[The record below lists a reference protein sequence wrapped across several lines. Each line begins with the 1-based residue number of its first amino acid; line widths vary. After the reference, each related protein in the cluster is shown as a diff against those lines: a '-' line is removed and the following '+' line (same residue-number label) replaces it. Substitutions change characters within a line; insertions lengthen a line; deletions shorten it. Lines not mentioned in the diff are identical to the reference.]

1 MRVQV
6 QSLAVGVK
14 RSARPLAILA
24 IALASA
30 TIVLPAMMP
39 ASAGPTPPPT
49 LTSTELSTIQSQIQ
63 DALAGISP
71 SLTGVARIQAVSAAL
86 VQIATNDTAQMGP
99 AAIDAI
105 VGDAI
110 LAGVL
115 PTVVV
120 DAVIRGAIAGG
131 VPGSTAIADVV
142 LAAINDGAPAGN
154 VASQALATG
163 TNIPLPP
170 DVTGTGLGMAA
181 AALSRT
187 NISAANA
194 IGQTVANEGTQ
205 PLRVAYE
212 NGVLANGGSVA
223 LADLGNSFPLATGE
237 TGEGRQI
244 DNAIN
249 NNAGGNR
256 NQGNDSGYTG
266 QANNQQAT
274 FNQNLPPCTGP
285 SCA

>member
-6 QSLAVGVK
+6 QSLASGVK
-14 RSARPLAILA
+14 RSARPLAVMA

-39 ASAGPTPPPT
+39 ASAAVSPAST
-49 LTSTELSTIQSQIQ
+49 LTTTQLSTIQSQVQ

-71 SLTGVARIQAVSAAL
+71 SLTGVARIQAVNAAL
-86 VQIATNDTAQMGP
+86 VAIATRDTASMGA

-105 VGDAI
+105 VSDAI
-110 LAGVL
+110 LAGVT
-115 PTVVV
+115 PTTVV

-131 VPGSTAIADVV
+131 VPGSTAIADVM
-142 LAAINDGAPAGN
+142 LAAIHDGAPAAN
-154 VASQALATG
+154 VTAQVIATG
-163 TNIPLPP
+163 TAIPLPP

-187 NISAANA
+187 DILAATA

-237 TGEGRQI
+237 TGLGRGI
-244 DNAIN
+244 DNGLN

-256 NQGNDSGYTG
+256 NQGNDFGDQG
-266 QANNQQAT
+266 NANNQQANT
-274 FNQNLPPCTGP
+274 NQNLPPCTGP
-285 SCA
+285 SCS